1 MYRFVK
7 INQIIKYLT
16 PKVMLN
22 YLVILVIINLRI
34 EGQIY
39 EEKKHNDINIFT
51 SNRICSRKYNPCYKW
66 KFEHWI

>member
-1 MYRFVK
+1 M
-7 INQIIKYLT
+7 
-16 PKVMLN
+16 MLN
-22 YLVILVIINLRI
+22 YLAILVIIKLRI